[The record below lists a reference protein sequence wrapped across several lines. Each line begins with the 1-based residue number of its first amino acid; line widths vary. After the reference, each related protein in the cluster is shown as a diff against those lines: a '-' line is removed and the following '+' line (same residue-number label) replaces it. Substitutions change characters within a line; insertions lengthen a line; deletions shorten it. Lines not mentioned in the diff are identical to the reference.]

1 MKWFIGIV
9 LALIVLVVGYLV
21 YQTYVVNPRAVA
33 ELRDHSNGEL
43 ARRAALITLPDGRTL
58 PVNYLREAD
67 TVFVGADG
75 AWWRQLRGGAV
86 VTLLLRGETLSGRA
100 NPIENDQRYTT
111 EVFAR
116 LRPNAPAWLPDWL
129 NGVLVVINLDT
140 ATRTS
145 EVHGQ

>member
-1 MKWFIGIV
+1 MKWIIGIV
-9 LALIVLVVGYLV
+9 LALTVLVVGYFV

-33 ELRDHSNGEL
+33 ELRDHPDGDR
-43 ARRAALITLPDGRTL
+43 ARLAALITLPDGRTI

-67 TVFVGADG
+67 TVYVGADG

-86 VTLLLRGETLSGRA
+86 VALLIRGETLSGQA
-100 NPIENDQRYTT
+100 NPIENDQQYTT

-129 NGVLVVINLDT
+129 NGVLVVINLDS

>member
-1 MKWFIGIV
+1 MKWFLGIV
-9 LALIVLVVGYLV
+9 LALAVLFVGYFV

-33 ELRDHSNGEL
+33 ELRDHPDGDRARL
-43 ARRAALITLPDGRTL
+43 AGLITLPDGRTI

-67 TVFVGADG
+67 TVYVGADG
-75 AWWRQLRGGAV
+75 AWWRQLRGGAM
-86 VTLLLRGETLSGRA
+86 VTLLIRGETLSGQA
-100 NPIENDQRYTT
+100 NPIENDQQYTT

-129 NGVLVVINLDT
+129 NGVLVVINLDS

>member
-9 LALIVLVVGYLV
+9 LALAVLVVGYFV
-21 YQTYVVNPRAVA
+21 YQTYLVNPRAVA
-33 ELRDHSNGEL
+33 ELRDYPDGER
-43 ARRAALITLPDGRTL
+43 ARLAALITLPDGRTI
-58 PVNYLREAD
+58 PINYLREAD
-67 TVFVGADG
+67 TVYVGADG
-75 AWWRQLRGGAV
+75 AWWRQLRGGGV
-86 VTLLLRGETLSGRA
+86 VTLLIRGETLSGQA
-100 NPIENDQRYTT
+100 NPIENDQQYTT

-129 NGVLVVINLDT
+129 NGVLVVINLDS

>member
-9 LALIVLVVGYLV
+9 LALAVLVVGYFV
-21 YQTYVVNPRAVA
+21 YQTYLVNPRAVA
-33 ELRDHSNGEL
+33 ELRDHPDG
-43 ARRAALITLPDGRTL
+43 ARARLAALITLPDGRTI

-86 VTLLLRGETLSGRA
+86 VTLLIRGETLGGQA
-100 NPIENDQRYTT
+100 NPIENDQQYTT

-129 NGVLVVINLDT
+129 NGVLVVINLDS

>member
-1 MKWFIGIV
+1 MKWFLGIV
-9 LALIVLVVGYLV
+9 LALAVLVVGYLV
-21 YQTYVVNPRAVA
+21 YQVYVVNPRAVA
-33 ELRDHSNGEL
+33 ELQDHPEGER
-43 ARRAALITLPDGRTL
+43 ARLAALIGLPDGRTI

-67 TVFVGADG
+67 TVYVGADG

-86 VTLLLRGETLSGRA
+86 VTLLIRGETFSGQA
-100 NPIENDQRYTT
+100 NPIENDQQYTT

-129 NGVLVVINLDT
+129 NGVLVVINLDS